1 MKTIALFRKNISN
14 KSGTGQ
20 LIVMQM
26 NKLKAADNDFQ
37 LYCKKGFFRTWLM
50 ARLWPKKARVNNH
63 HLHVSHPEST
73 VIVDHDSSLRNAD
86 FTFIHNLISSAPE
99 TPNEYLTWL
108 QNSQCHIIANSA
120 FTKYKLEQQDID
132 PQRISVV
139 HPGYN
144 QLRFNRDSKHRF
156 RLPARKALGIA
167 ADKKV
172 IGFITSG
179 DFKKRGLAHFL
190 DICLNLH
197 QRDADVE
204 FFVLGSHAFPEE
216 LADHP
221 AVKLK
226 QFHYKPKNARPEYWL
241 SVLDVFVYPAKLEEF
256 GMVIP
261 EALAMDIPVITT
273 ANVGATEILPSDYQH
288 WVHPQVDVDWF
299 TERTATLLSDHNAYQ
314 LLVAASRIAIGYN
327 DVDYATRTLATIQH
341 QIAQRQSP

>member
-26 NKLKAADNDFQ
+26 NKLKAANHDFQ

-50 ARLWPKKARVNNH
+50 ARLWPQKAKVNNH
-63 HLHVSHPEST
+63 RLQVARPDCT

-86 FTFIHNLISSAPE
+86 FTFIHNLITSDPTA
-99 TPNEYLTWL
+99 PNEYLTWL

-120 FTKYKLEQQDID
+120 FTKHKLQQQAIA

-144 QLRFNRDSKHRF
+144 HLKFNRDNKARF

-179 DFKKRGLAHFL
+179 DFKKRGLVDFL
-190 DICLNLH
+190 DICLNIH
-197 QRDADVE
+197 QQDAAVE
-204 FFVLGSHAFPEE
+204 FFVLGSHSFPAE

-221 AVKLK
+221 VVKLP

-241 SVLDVFVYPAKLEEF
+241 SVLDIFVYPAKLEEF

-273 ANVGATEILPSDYQH
+273 ANVGATEILPAEYRP
-288 WVHPQVDVDWF
+288 WIHPQVDVAWF
-299 TERTATLLSDHNAYQ
+299 SERTASLLRDHSAYQ

-327 DVDYATRTLATIQH
+327 NDDYATRTLATIQH
-341 QIAQRQSP
+341 QIEQRQ

>member
-1 MKTIALFRKNISN
+1 MKTIALFRKNVSN

-26 NKLKAADNDFQ
+26 NKLKAGNHDFQ
-37 LYCKKGFFRTWLM
+37 LYCKKGFFRVWLM
-50 ARLWPKKARVNNH
+50 ARLWPKKARINNH
-63 HLHVSHPEST
+63 QLRVTDSNST

-86 FTFIHNLISSAPE
+86 FTFIHNLIYSDPAA
-99 TPNEYLTWL
+99 PNEYLAWL

-120 FTKYKLEQQDID
+120 FTKYKLEQQAID
-132 PQRISVV
+132 ARRISVV

-144 QLRFNRDSKHRF
+144 SLRFNRENKARF
-156 RLPARKALGIA
+156 RLAARKALGIA
-167 ADKKV
+167 PDKKV

-204 FFVLGSHAFPEE
+204 FFVLGSHAFPAE

-221 AVKLK
+221 AVKLS

-273 ANVGATEILPSDYQH
+273 SNVGATEILPSEYQD
-288 WVHPQVDVDWF
+288 WVHSQVDVDWF
-299 TERTATLLSDHNAYQ
+299 SERTATLLNDHDAYQ
-314 LLVAASRIAIGYN
+314 RLVAASRIAIGYN
-327 DVDYATRTLATIQH
+327 DDDYATRTLATIQH
-341 QIAQRQSP
+341 QIAQRQ

>member
-26 NKLKAADNDFQ
+26 NKLKAANHDFQ

-50 ARLWPKKARVNNH
+50 ARLWPKKARVSNH
-63 HLHVSHPEST
+63 HLHVSNPDST
-73 VIVDHDSSLRNAD
+73 VIVDHDSSLKNAD
-86 FTFIHNLISSAPE
+86 FTFIHNLISSNPAA
-99 TPNEYLTWL
+99 PNEYLTWL

-120 FTKYKLEQQDID
+120 FTKHKLEQQDIE

-139 HPGYN
+139 YPGYN
-144 QLRFNRDSKHRF
+144 HNKFNLDNKQRF
-156 RLPARKALGIA
+156 RLAARKALGIA
-167 ADKKV
+167 AEKKV

-179 DFKKRGLAHFL
+179 DFKKRGLVHFL
-190 DICLNLH
+190 DVCLNIH
-197 QRDADVE
+197 QQDSGVE
-204 FFVLGSHAFPEE
+204 FFVLGSHSFPAE

-221 AVKLK
+221 VVKLK

-261 EALAMDIPVITT
+261 EALAMGIPVITT
-273 ANVGATEILPSDYQH
+273 SNVGATEILPKEYQA
-288 WVHPQVDVDWF
+288 WINNQVDVDWF
-299 TERTATLLSDHNAYQ
+299 SERTATLLNDPVAYKI
-314 LLVAASRIAIGYN
+314 LVAASHSAIKYN
-327 DVDYATRTLATIQH
+327 DSDYATRTLATIQQ
-341 QIAQRQSP
+341 QIAQSR